1 MLASYDAKNTEAL
14 RRLVNAGAQL
24 RALPRPVMEACYKAA
39 HELYDELAS
48 KNAEFKTIYES
59 WLKFREEQ
67 YLWFRVAENTFDNFV
82 YSMRKP
88 VAGGKPK

>member
-1 MLASYDAKNTEAL
+1 MSRD
-14 RRLVNAGAQL
+14 
-24 RALPRPVMEACYKAA
+24 RAAISCAITGSSTPCAMEACYKTA